1 MIILTTTDDNE
12 VCVPK
17 NMILYAREDKTDGC
31 TIILLKEK
39 QCLKV
44 KETPREIKSLCL
56 TNKKQEEESTKLLC
70 SRKIVQNTPY
80 IKLEY
85 ENHSG
90 KVEFNILSTFSSN
103 YAKIIKL
110 YVQSDF
116 RRKGLG
122 TTLLE
127 EAEKQIRQY
136 GVSTVDITFPKL
148 SNMDWVQQWLVRK
161 GYTLR
166 NAFDSFDVCLS
177 KRL

>member
-17 NMILYAREDKTDGC
+17 NMILYARDDKTDGC

-56 TNKKQEEESTKLLC
+56 TNKKQEESNKLLC
-70 SRKIVQNTPY
+70 SRQLIQNTPY

-85 ENHSG
+85 ENKSG
-90 KVEFNILSTFSSN
+90 QVTFNILSTTSTP
-103 YAKIIKL
+103 YAKIINI
-110 YVQSDF
+110 YVPSDF
-116 RRKGLG
+116 RRQGIG
-122 TTLLE
+122 TKLLE
-127 EAEKQIRQY
+127 EAENKLRQY
-136 GVSTVDITFPKL
+136 GVYNVDITFPKITNL
-148 SNMDWVQQWLVRK
+148 NWIQHWLERK

-166 NAFDSFDVCLS
+166 NTFDSFDVCLS

>member
-44 KETPREIKSLCL
+44 KETPREIKALCL
-56 TNKKQEEESTKLLC
+56 TNKKQEESTKLIC
-70 SRKIVQNTPY
+70 SRQLIQNTPY

-85 ENHSG
+85 ENKSG
-90 KVEFNILSTFSSN
+90 QVTFNILSSTSTS
-103 YAKIIKL
+103 YAKIINI
-110 YVQSDF
+110 YVPSDF
-116 RRKGLG
+116 RRKGIG
-122 TTLLE
+122 TKLLE
-127 EAEKQIRQY
+127 EAENKLRQY
-136 GVSTVDITFPKL
+136 GVYNVDITFPKITNL
-148 SNMDWVQQWLVRK
+148 NWIQHWLERK

-166 NAFDSFDVCLS
+166 NTFDSFDVCLS

>member
-12 VCVPK
+12 VCIPK

-56 TNKKQEEESTKLLC
+56 TNKKQEETNKLLC
-70 SRKIVQNTPY
+70 SRQLIQNTPY

-85 ENHSG
+85 ENKSG
-90 KVEFNILSTFSSN
+90 QVTFNILSSTSTP
-103 YAKIIKL
+103 YAKIINI
-110 YVQSDF
+110 YVPSDF
-116 RRKGLG
+116 RRKGIG
-122 TTLLE
+122 TKLLE
-127 EAEKQIRQY
+127 EAENKLRQY
-136 GVSTVDITFPKL
+136 GVYNVDITFPKITNL
-148 SNMDWVQQWLVRK
+148 NWIQHWLERK

-166 NAFDSFDVCLS
+166 NTFDSFDVCLS

>member
-12 VCVPK
+12 VCIPK

-56 TNKKQEEESTKLLC
+56 TNKKQEGSTKLLC
-70 SRKIVQNTPY
+70 SRQLIQNTPY

-85 ENHSG
+85 ENKSG
-90 KVEFNILSTFSSN
+90 QVTFNILSSTSTP
-103 YAKIIKL
+103 YAKIINI
-110 YVQSDF
+110 YVPSDF
-116 RRKGLG
+116 RRKGIG
-122 TTLLE
+122 TKLLE
-127 EAEKQIRQY
+127 EAENKLRQY
-136 GVSTVDITFPKL
+136 GVYNVDITFPKITNL
-148 SNMDWVQQWLVRK
+148 NWIQHWLERK

-166 NAFDSFDVCLS
+166 NTFDSFDVCLS

>member
-12 VCVPK
+12 VCIPK

-56 TNKKQEEESTKLLC
+56 TNKKQEESTKLLC
-70 SRKIVQNTPY
+70 SRQLIQNTPY

-85 ENHSG
+85 ANKSG
-90 KVEFNILSTFSSN
+90 QVTFNILSATSTP
-103 YAKIIKL
+103 YAKIINI
-110 YVQSDF
+110 YVPSDF
-116 RRKGLG
+116 RRKGIG
-122 TTLLE
+122 TKLLE
-127 EAEKQIRQY
+127 EAENKLRQY
-136 GVSTVDITFPKL
+136 GVYNVDITFPKITNL
-148 SNMDWVQQWLVRK
+148 DWIQHWLERK

-166 NAFDSFDVCLS
+166 NTFDSFDVCLS

>member
-12 VCVPK
+12 VCIPK

-56 TNKKQEEESTKLLC
+56 TNKKQEESTKLLC
-70 SRKIVQNTPY
+70 SRQLIQNTPY

-85 ENHSG
+85 ENKSG
-90 KVEFNILSTFSSN
+90 QVTFNILSTISTP
-103 YAKIIKL
+103 YAKIINI
-110 YVQSDF
+110 YVPSDF
-116 RRKGLG
+116 RRKGIG
-122 TTLLE
+122 TKLLE
-127 EAEKQIRQY
+127 EAENKLRQY
-136 GVSTVDITFPKL
+136 GVYTVDIAFPKITNL
-148 SNMDWVQQWLVRK
+148 DWIQHWLERK

-166 NAFDSFDVCLS
+166 NTFDSFDVCLS

>member
-56 TNKKQEEESTKLLC
+56 TNKKQEESNKLLC
-70 SRKIVQNTPY
+70 SRQLIQNTPY

-85 ENHSG
+85 ANKSG
-90 KVEFNILSTFSSN
+90 QVTFNILSATSTP
-103 YAKIIKL
+103 YAKIINI
-110 YVQSDF
+110 YVPSDF
-116 RRKGLG
+116 RRKGIG
-122 TTLLE
+122 TKLLE
-127 EAEKQIRQY
+127 EAENKLRQY
-136 GVSTVDITFPKL
+136 GVYTVDITFPKITNL
-148 SNMDWVQQWLVRK
+148 DWIQHWLERK

-166 NAFDSFDVCLS
+166 NTFDSFDVCLS

>member
-17 NMILYAREDKTDGC
+17 NMILYARDDKTDGC

-56 TNKKQEEESTKLLC
+56 TNKKQEESTKLLC
-70 SRKIVQNTPY
+70 SRQLIQNTPY

-85 ENHSG
+85 ENKSG
-90 KVEFNILSTFSSN
+90 QVTFNILSSTSTP
-103 YAKIIKL
+103 YAKIINI
-110 YVQSDF
+110 YVPSDF
-116 RRKGLG
+116 RRKGIG
-122 TTLLE
+122 TKLLE
-127 EAEKQIRQY
+127 EAENKLRQY
-136 GVSTVDITFPKL
+136 GVYTVDITFPKITNL
-148 SNMDWVQQWLVRK
+148 DWIQHWLERK

-166 NAFDSFDVCLS
+166 NTFDSFDVCLS

>member
-56 TNKKQEEESTKLLC
+56 TNKKQEESTKLLC
-70 SRKIVQNTPY
+70 SRQLIQNTPY

-85 ENHSG
+85 ENKSG
-90 KVEFNILSTFSSN
+90 QVTFNILSSTSTP
-103 YAKIIKL
+103 YAKIINI
-110 YVQSDF
+110 YVPSDF
-116 RRKGLG
+116 RRKGIG
-122 TTLLE
+122 TKLLE
-127 EAEKQIRQY
+127 EAENKLRQY
-136 GVSTVDITFPKL
+136 GVYNVDITFPKITNL
-148 SNMDWVQQWLVRK
+148 NWIQHWLERK

-166 NAFDSFDVCLS
+166 NTFDSFDVCLS

>member
-12 VCVPK
+12 VCIPK

-56 TNKKQEEESTKLLC
+56 TNKKQEESNKLLC
-70 SRKIVQNTPY
+70 SRQLIQNTPY

-85 ENHSG
+85 ANKSG
-90 KVEFNILSTFSSN
+90 QVTFNILSATSTP
-103 YAKIIKL
+103 YAKIINI
-110 YVQSDF
+110 YVPSDF
-116 RRKGLG
+116 RRKGIG
-122 TTLLE
+122 NKLLE
-127 EAEKQIRQY
+127 EAENKLRQY
-136 GVSTVDITFPKL
+136 GVYTVDIAFPRIANL
-148 SNMDWVQQWLVRK
+148 DWIQHWLERK

-166 NAFDSFDVCLS
+166 NTFDSFDVCLS

>member
-56 TNKKQEEESTKLLC
+56 TNKKQEETNKLLC
-70 SRKIVQNTPY
+70 SRQLIQNTPY

-85 ENHSG
+85 ENKSG
-90 KVEFNILSTFSSN
+90 QVTFNILSSTSTS
-103 YAKIIKL
+103 YAKIINI
-110 YVQSDF
+110 YVPSDF
-116 RRKGLG
+116 RRKGIG
-122 TTLLE
+122 TKLLE
-127 EAEKQIRQY
+127 EAENKIRQY
-136 GVSTVDITFPKL
+136 GVYTVDIAFPKIANL
-148 SNMDWVQQWLVRK
+148 NWIQHWLERK

-166 NAFDSFDVCLS
+166 NTFDSFDVCLS

>member
-17 NMILYAREDKTDGC
+17 NMILYARDDKTDGC

-56 TNKKQEEESTKLLC
+56 TNKKQEESNKLLC
-70 SRKIVQNTPY
+70 SRQLIQNTPY

-85 ENHSG
+85 ENKSG
-90 KVEFNILSTFSSN
+90 QVTFNILSSTSTS
-103 YAKIIKL
+103 YAKIINI
-110 YVQSDF
+110 YVPSDF
-116 RRKGLG
+116 RRKGIG
-122 TTLLE
+122 TKLLE
-127 EAEKQIRQY
+127 EAENKIRQY
-136 GVSTVDITFPKL
+136 GVYNVDIAFPNL
-148 SNMDWVQQWLVRK
+148 TNMNWIQQWLVRK

>member
-56 TNKKQEEESTKLLC
+56 TNKKQEESNKLLC
-70 SRKIVQNTPY
+70 SRQLIQNTPY

-85 ENHSG
+85 ANKSG
-90 KVEFNILSTFSSN
+90 QVTFNILSATSTP
-103 YAKIIKL
+103 YAKIINI
-110 YVQSDF
+110 YVPSDF
-116 RRKGLG
+116 RRKGIG
-122 TTLLE
+122 TKLLE
-127 EAEKQIRQY
+127 EAENKLRQY
-136 GVSTVDITFPKL
+136 GVYNVDITFPKITNL
-148 SNMDWVQQWLVRK
+148 NWIQHWLERK

-166 NAFDSFDVCLS
+166 NTFDSFDVCLS

>member
-56 TNKKQEEESTKLLC
+56 TNKKQEENNKLLC
-70 SRKIVQNTPY
+70 SRQLIQNTPY

-85 ENHSG
+85 ENKSG
-90 KVEFNILSTFSSN
+90 QVTFNILSTTSTP
-103 YAKIIKL
+103 YAKIINI
-110 YVQSDF
+110 YVPSDF
-116 RRKGLG
+116 RRKGIG
-122 TTLLE
+122 TKLLE
-127 EAEKQIRQY
+127 EAENKLRQY
-136 GVSTVDITFPKL
+136 GVYNVDITFPKITNL
-148 SNMDWVQQWLVRK
+148 NWIQHWLERK

-166 NAFDSFDVCLS
+166 NTFDSFDVCLS

>member
-12 VCVPK
+12 VCIPK

-56 TNKKQEEESTKLLC
+56 TNKKQEESTKLIC
-70 SRKIVQNTPY
+70 SRQLIQNTPY

-85 ENHSG
+85 ENKSG
-90 KVEFNILSTFSSN
+90 QVTFNILSTTSTP
-103 YAKIIKL
+103 YAKIINI
-110 YVQSDF
+110 YVPSDF
-116 RRKGLG
+116 RRKGIG
-122 TTLLE
+122 TKLLE
-127 EAEKQIRQY
+127 EAENKLRQY
-136 GVSTVDITFPKL
+136 GVYNVDITFPKITNL
-148 SNMDWVQQWLVRK
+148 NWIQHWLERK

-166 NAFDSFDVCLS
+166 NTFDSFDVCLS

>member
-56 TNKKQEEESTKLLC
+56 TNKKQEESTKLLC
-70 SRKIVQNTPY
+70 SRQLIQNTPY

-85 ENHSG
+85 ANKSG
-90 KVEFNILSTFSSN
+90 QVTLIKTQSYHHITNI
-103 YAKIIKL
+103 
-110 YVQSDF
+110 
-116 RRKGLG
+116 
-122 TTLLE
+122 TTTTSCNS
-127 EAEKQIRQY
+127 Q
-136 GVSTVDITFPKL
+136 
-148 SNMDWVQQWLVRK
+148 
-161 GYTLR
+161 
-166 NAFDSFDVCLS
+166 
-177 KRL
+177 

>member
-12 VCVPK
+12 VCIPK

-56 TNKKQEEESTKLLC
+56 TNKKQEENPKLLC
-70 SRKIVQNTPY
+70 SRQLIQNTPY

-85 ENHSG
+85 ENKSG
-90 KVEFNILSTFSSN
+90 QVTFNILSSTSTP
-103 YAKIIKL
+103 YAKIINI
-110 YVQSDF
+110 YVPSDF
-116 RRKGLG
+116 RRKGIG
-122 TTLLE
+122 TKLLE
-127 EAEKQIRQY
+127 EAENKLRQY
-136 GVSTVDITFPKL
+136 GVYTVDITFPKIANL
-148 SNMDWVQQWLVRK
+148 NWIQHWLERK

-166 NAFDSFDVCLS
+166 NTFDSFDVCLS

>member
-12 VCVPK
+12 VCIPK

-56 TNKKQEEESTKLLC
+56 TNKKQEEPPKLLC
-70 SRKIVQNTPY
+70 SRQLIQNTPY

-85 ENHSG
+85 ENKSG
-90 KVEFNILSTFSSN
+90 QVTFNILSSTSTP
-103 YAKIIKL
+103 YAKIINI
-110 YVQSDF
+110 YVPSDF
-116 RRKGLG
+116 RRKGIG
-122 TTLLE
+122 TKLLE
-127 EAEKQIRQY
+127 EAENKLRQY
-136 GVSTVDITFPKL
+136 GVYNVDIAFPKITNL
-148 SNMDWVQQWLVRK
+148 DWIQHWLERK

-166 NAFDSFDVCLS
+166 NTFDSFDVCLS

>member
-56 TNKKQEEESTKLLC
+56 TNKKQEESTKLLC
-70 SRKIVQNTPY
+70 SRQLIQNTPY

-85 ENHSG
+85 ENKSG
-90 KVEFNILSTFSSN
+90 QVTFNILSSTSTP
-103 YAKIIKL
+103 YAKIINI
-110 YVQSDF
+110 YVPSDF
-116 RRKGLG
+116 RRKGIG
-122 TTLLE
+122 TKLLE
-127 EAEKQIRQY
+127 EAENKLRQY
-136 GVSTVDITFPKL
+136 GVYTVDITFPKITNL
-148 SNMDWVQQWLVRK
+148 DWIQHWLERK

-166 NAFDSFDVCLS
+166 NTFDSFDVCLS

>member
-12 VCVPK
+12 VCIPK

-56 TNKKQEEESTKLLC
+56 TNKKQEESTKLLC
-70 SRKIVQNTPY
+70 SRQLIQNTPY

-85 ENHSG
+85 ANKSG
-90 KVEFNILSTFSSN
+90 QVTFNILSATSTP
-103 YAKIIKL
+103 YAKIINI
-110 YVQSDF
+110 YVPSDF
-116 RRKGLG
+116 RRKGIG
-122 TTLLE
+122 TKLLE
-127 EAEKQIRQY
+127 EAENKLRQY
-136 GVSTVDITFPKL
+136 GVYTVDITFPKITNL
-148 SNMDWVQQWLVRK
+148 DWIQQWLVRK

-166 NAFDSFDVCLS
+166 NTFDSFDVCLS

>member
-12 VCVPK
+12 VCIPK

-44 KETPREIKSLCL
+44 KETPREIKALCL
-56 TNKKQEEESTKLLC
+56 TNKKQEESTKLLC
-70 SRKIVQNTPY
+70 SRQLIQNTPY

-85 ENHSG
+85 ANKSG
-90 KVEFNILSTFSSN
+90 QVTFNILSATSTP
-103 YAKIIKL
+103 YAKIINI
-110 YVQSDF
+110 YVPSDF
-116 RRKGLG
+116 RRKGIG
-122 TTLLE
+122 TKLLE
-127 EAEKQIRQY
+127 EAENKLRQY
-136 GVSTVDITFPKL
+136 GVYTVDITFPKITNL
-148 SNMDWVQQWLVRK
+148 DWIQQWLVRK

-166 NAFDSFDVCLS
+166 NTFDSFDVCLS

>member
-56 TNKKQEEESTKLLC
+56 TNKKQEETNKLLC
-70 SRKIVQNTPY
+70 SRQLIQNTPY

-85 ENHSG
+85 ANKSG
-90 KVEFNILSTFSSN
+90 QVTLIKTQSYHHITNI
-103 YAKIIKL
+103 
-110 YVQSDF
+110 
-116 RRKGLG
+116 
-122 TTLLE
+122 TTTTSCNS
-127 EAEKQIRQY
+127 Q
-136 GVSTVDITFPKL
+136 
-148 SNMDWVQQWLVRK
+148 
-161 GYTLR
+161 
-166 NAFDSFDVCLS
+166 
-177 KRL
+177 

>member
-1 MIILTTTDDNE
+1 MILLTTTDDNE

-56 TNKKQEEESTKLLC
+56 TNKKQEESNKLLC
-70 SRKIVQNTPY
+70 SRQLIQNTPY

-85 ENHSG
+85 ENKSG
-90 KVEFNILSTFSSN
+90 QVTFNILSSTSTP
-103 YAKIIKL
+103 YAKIINI
-110 YVQSDF
+110 YVPSDF
-116 RRKGLG
+116 RRKGIG
-122 TTLLE
+122 TKLLE
-127 EAEKQIRQY
+127 EAENKLRQY
-136 GVSTVDITFPKL
+136 GVYNVDIAFPKITNL
-148 SNMDWVQQWLVRK
+148 NWIQHWLERK

-166 NAFDSFDVCLS
+166 NTFDSFDVCLS

>member
-12 VCVPK
+12 VCIPK

-56 TNKKQEEESTKLLC
+56 TNKKQEESTKLLC
-70 SRKIVQNTPY
+70 SRQLIQNTPY

-85 ENHSG
+85 ENKSG
-90 KVEFNILSTFSSN
+90 QVTFNILSSISTP
-103 YAKIIKL
+103 YAKIINI
-110 YVQSDF
+110 YVPSDF
-116 RRKGLG
+116 RRKGIG
-122 TTLLE
+122 TKLLE
-127 EAEKQIRQY
+127 EAENKLRQY
-136 GVSTVDITFPKL
+136 GVYTVDIAFPKITNL
-148 SNMDWVQQWLVRK
+148 DWIQHWLERK

-166 NAFDSFDVCLS
+166 NTFDSFDVCLS

>member
-56 TNKKQEEESTKLLC
+56 TNKKQEESNKLLC
-70 SRKIVQNTPY
+70 SRQLIQNTPY

-85 ENHSG
+85 ENKSG
-90 KVEFNILSTFSSN
+90 QVTFNILSSTSTP
-103 YAKIIKL
+103 YAKIINI
-110 YVQSDF
+110 YVPSDF
-116 RRKGLG
+116 RRKGIG
-122 TTLLE
+122 TKLLE
-127 EAEKQIRQY
+127 EAENKLRQY
-136 GVSTVDITFPKL
+136 GVYTVDIAFPKITNL
-148 SNMDWVQQWLVRK
+148 DWIQHWLERK

-166 NAFDSFDVCLS
+166 NTFDSFDVCLS

>member
-56 TNKKQEEESTKLLC
+56 TNKKQEESNKLLC
-70 SRKIVQNTPY
+70 SRQLIQNTPY

-85 ENHSG
+85 ETKSG
-90 KVEFNILSTFSSN
+90 HVTFNILSSTSTS
-103 YAKIIKL
+103 YAKIINI
-110 YVQSDF
+110 YVPSDF
-116 RRKGLG
+116 RRKGIG
-122 TTLLE
+122 TKLLE
-127 EAEKQIRQY
+127 EAENKLRQY
-136 GVSTVDITFPKL
+136 GVYNVDITFPKITNL
-148 SNMDWVQQWLVRK
+148 NWIQHWLERK

-166 NAFDSFDVCLS
+166 NTFDSFDVCLS

>member
-31 TIILLKEK
+31 TIILLKEN

-56 TNKKQEEESTKLLC
+56 TNKKQEESTKLLC
-70 SRKIVQNTPY
+70 SRQLIQNTPY

-85 ENHSG
+85 ENKSG
-90 KVEFNILSTFSSN
+90 QVTFNILSSISTP
-103 YAKIIKL
+103 YAKIINI
-110 YVQSDF
+110 YVPSDF
-116 RRKGLG
+116 RRKGIG
-122 TTLLE
+122 TKLLE
-127 EAEKQIRQY
+127 EAENKLRQY
-136 GVSTVDITFPKL
+136 GVYTVDIAFPRITNL
-148 SNMDWVQQWLVRK
+148 NWIQHWLERK

-166 NAFDSFDVCLS
+166 NTFDSFDVCLS

>member
-12 VCVPK
+12 VCIPK

-44 KETPREIKSLCL
+44 KETPREIKALCL
-56 TNKKQEEESTKLLC
+56 TNKKQEENPKLLC
-70 SRKIVQNTPY
+70 SRQLIQNTPY

-85 ENHSG
+85 ENKSG
-90 KVEFNILSTFSSN
+90 QVTFNILSSTSTP
-103 YAKIIKL
+103 YAKIINI
-110 YVQSDF
+110 YVPSDF
-116 RRKGLG
+116 RRKGIG
-122 TTLLE
+122 TKLLE
-127 EAEKQIRQY
+127 EAENKLRQY
-136 GVSTVDITFPKL
+136 GVYNVDITFPKITNL
-148 SNMDWVQQWLVRK
+148 NWIQHWLERK

-166 NAFDSFDVCLS
+166 NTFDSFDVCLS

>member
-56 TNKKQEEESTKLLC
+56 TNKKQEETPKLLC
-70 SRKIVQNTPY
+70 SRQLIQNTPY

-85 ENHSG
+85 ENKSG
-90 KVEFNILSTFSSN
+90 QVTFNILSTTSTP
-103 YAKIIKL
+103 YAKIINI
-110 YVQSDF
+110 YVPSDF
-116 RRKGLG
+116 RRKGIG
-122 TTLLE
+122 TKLLE
-127 EAEKQIRQY
+127 EAENKLRQY
-136 GVSTVDITFPKL
+136 GVYNVDIAFPKITNL
-148 SNMDWVQQWLVRK
+148 DWIQHWLERK

-166 NAFDSFDVCLS
+166 NTFDSFDVCLS

>member
-56 TNKKQEEESTKLLC
+56 TNKKQEETNKLLC
-70 SRKIVQNTPY
+70 SRQLIQNTPY

-85 ENHSG
+85 ENKSG
-90 KVEFNILSTFSSN
+90 QVTFNILSSTSTP
-103 YAKIIKL
+103 YAKIINI
-110 YVQSDF
+110 YVPSDF
-116 RRKGLG
+116 RRKGIG
-122 TTLLE
+122 TKLLE
-127 EAEKQIRQY
+127 EAENKLRQY
-136 GVSTVDITFPKL
+136 GVYTVDIAFPRI
-148 SNMDWVQQWLVRK
+148 SNLDWIQHWLERK

-166 NAFDSFDVCLS
+166 NTFDSFDVCLS

>member
-12 VCVPK
+12 VCIPK

-56 TNKKQEEESTKLLC
+56 TNKKQEESNKLLC
-70 SRKIVQNTPY
+70 SRQLIQNTPY

-85 ENHSG
+85 ENKSG
-90 KVEFNILSTFSSN
+90 QVTFNILSSTSTP
-103 YAKIIKL
+103 YAKIINI
-110 YVQSDF
+110 YVPSDF
-116 RRKGLG
+116 RRKGIG
-122 TTLLE
+122 TKLLE
-127 EAEKQIRQY
+127 EAENKLRQY
-136 GVSTVDITFPKL
+136 GVYNVDIAFPKITNL
-148 SNMDWVQQWLVRK
+148 NWIQHWLERK

-166 NAFDSFDVCLS
+166 NTFDSFDVCLS